1 MKARRVSHSLFAL
14 GVAVVVSS
22 VLLAG
27 GAASAS
33 TPAGMSPA
41 VATPTYTTFGSQG
54 QGVSAPITLAGT
66 FSNAPSGSSAQLFSK
81 AFPFS
86 GSKMAGATEKLTVSS
101 KGTAPFSFTVR
112 PEIATKYWVELLN
125 PDGSVDST
133 FKLQTVY
140 VVSTRALVPVSQSCT
155 NKTCQVRFSLFRYL
169 PSAVSTYELAKPYY
183 DYLGITWSTTS
194 TPPPPSTMN
203 LVHGW
208 TVSATTPVRNATDEF
223 ETTFGFSFTLQEPW
237 FSFASTA
244 CTIDSVTKDGFGL
257 PGSHGCGS
265 AQVPVSSSYLG

>member
-1 MKARRVSHSLFAL
+1 MKIRRVSRSLFAL
-14 GVAVVVSS
+14 GVALVVSS
-22 VLLAG
+22 LLLPGA
-27 GAASAS
+27 AASAS
-33 TPAGMSPA
+33 TPAGMSSAPA
-41 VATPTYTTFGSQG
+41 APTYTTFGSQG

-66 FSNAPSGSSAQLFSK
+66 FSNAPTGSSAQLFSM

-86 GSKMAGATEKLTVSS
+86 GSKQAGRTEKLTVGST
-101 KGTAPFSFTVR
+101 GTAQFSFTVR
-112 PEIATKYWVELLN
+112 PEIATKYWVRLLN
-125 PDGSVDST
+125 PDGSVDGT
-133 FKLQTVY
+133 FGLQTVY
-140 VVSTRALVPVSQSCT
+140 VVSTRVLVPVSETCT

-169 PSAVSTYELAKPYY
+169 PSAVSTYELTKPYY
-183 DYLGITWSTTS
+183 DYLGITWSRTS

-208 TVSATTPVRNATDEF
+208 TVSATTPVPKATDEF
-223 ETTFGFSFTLQEPW
+223 ETTFGFSFTVKEPW

-244 CTIDSVTKDGFGL
+244 CTIDSVSKDGFGL